1 MKTLNEE
8 EQEIIKLIQKKKIVD
23 IYSYARYYKLGTEIQ
38 FYEKDIIEA
47 FKNDFCDDN
56 YNLITRDN
64 QSGFGERPLNEPI
77 DNVPT
82 MFLNFDDAWV
92 QK

>member
-8 EQEIIKLIQKKKIVD
+8 EQEIIKLIQKKKLVD

-47 FKNDFCDDN
+47 FKNDGVSQQVG
-56 YNLITRDN
+56 R
-64 QSGFGERPLNEPI
+64 
-77 DNVPT
+77 
-82 MFLNFDDAWV
+82 
-92 QK
+92 